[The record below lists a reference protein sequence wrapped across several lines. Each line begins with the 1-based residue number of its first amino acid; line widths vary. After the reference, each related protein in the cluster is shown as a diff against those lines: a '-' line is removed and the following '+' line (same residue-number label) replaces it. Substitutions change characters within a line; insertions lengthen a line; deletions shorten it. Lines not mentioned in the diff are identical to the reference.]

1 MGAMKRWAQDIH
13 DDCLANG
20 AYATAKKH
28 NMSIEDVKSTT
39 LNAAGWETLWIDF
52 VNHHG
57 IRDSMRK
64 LDSIAKKFV

>member
-1 MGAMKRWAQDIH
+1 MKKWAQDIH

-28 NMSIEDVKSTT
+28 DMSIEDVKSTT

-52 VNHHG
+52 LNHH
-57 IRDSMRK
+57 DSFFNCATSHHFPR
-64 LDSIAKKFV
+64 SSRI